1 MSKQPRDDGNDPIPV
16 LGLRPNRGLQVPY
29 TASSN
34 TSPQIS
40 NSVRVVTL
48 FATQD
53 CFVEIGDSGVEANT
67 SNSHFL
73 AGSIPYDI
81 SLGAETDPAE
91 NDKYVAVIQAQ
102 TAGTLYI
109 SERD

>member
-16 LGLRPNRGLQVPY
+16 LALRPNRGLQVPF
-29 TASSN
+29 TSSSN

-40 NSVRVVTL
+40 HSVRVVTL

-53 CFVEIGDSGVEANT
+53 CFVEVGDSGVEANT

-73 AGSIPYDI
+73 SGSIPYDI
-81 SLGAETDPAE
+81 SLGAETNPAD

>member
-1 MSKQPRDDGNDPIPV
+1 MSKQPRDDGNEAIPV
-16 LGLRPNRGLQVPY
+16 LALRPNRGLQVPF
-29 TASSN
+29 TDTSN

-40 NSVRVVTL
+40 SSVRVVTL

-53 CFVEIGDSGVEANT
+53 CFIEIGGSGVEANT

-73 AGSIPYDI
+73 SSSIPFDI
-81 SLGAETDPAE
+81 SLGAETNPAD
-91 NDKYVAVIQAQ
+91 NDKFVAVIQASNP
-102 TAGTLYI
+102 GTLHI